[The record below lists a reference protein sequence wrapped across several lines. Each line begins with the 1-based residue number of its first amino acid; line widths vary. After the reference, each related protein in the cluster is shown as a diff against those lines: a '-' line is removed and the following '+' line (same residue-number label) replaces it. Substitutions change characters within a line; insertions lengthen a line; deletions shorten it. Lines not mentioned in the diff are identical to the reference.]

1 MTTDER
7 AAPTAGDP
15 AASTEPPTVPAT
27 GDPTAPAT
35 GEEPRDEQGRLV
47 VDALGMAC
55 PRPILELAEAMRA
68 LPVGDVV
75 LLLADDPAA
84 RVDVPAWA
92 RMKRQEVLSLDE
104 DGDGRLRIAVAKRTA
119 H

>member
-1 MTTDER
+1 MSTD
-7 AAPTAGDP
+7 APTD
-15 AASTEPPTVPAT
+15 
-27 GDPTAPAT
+27 APADGAAA
-35 GEEPRDEQGRLV
+35 GEGPDRDDRGRLV

-55 PRPILELAEAMRA
+55 PRPILELAAVMRD

-92 RMKRQEVLSLDE
+92 RMKRQQVLSLDE
-104 DGDGRLRIAVAKRTA
+104 HDGVLRIVVAKRSEV
-119 H
+119 